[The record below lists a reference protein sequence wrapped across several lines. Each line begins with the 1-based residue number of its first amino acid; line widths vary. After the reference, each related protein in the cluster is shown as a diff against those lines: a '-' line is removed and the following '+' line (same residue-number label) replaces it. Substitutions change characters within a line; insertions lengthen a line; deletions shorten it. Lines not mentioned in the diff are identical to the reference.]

1 MPNPSSRARAAG
13 LALACLA
20 LATPA
25 LAELRSLPVTEG
37 VWAIVGDKGQR
48 SPENLGNNATFG
60 LIEIQDGAVL
70 IDAGGSYLGAEQL
83 HAAIREVTDLPVT
96 LVINTGGQDHRWLG
110 NGYWAGQGA
119 RIVASE
125 AAVED
130 QEARASMQMTM
141 LSQLIG
147 EGLAGT
153 EPAHATETFADR
165 LDLTIGGRR
174 LQIVHAAPAHTP
186 GDAFVWLPEE
196 RVVFTGDIVF
206 TERLLGVL
214 EFSSSAGWVEAFEAM
229 AALDPL
235 HVVPGHGAPD
245 TLERA
250 TTDTYDYLVNLRDRM
265 RDHID
270 AGGDIIGSVDVD
282 QSAFAHLDQF
292 ETLAGRNAQQVFTE
306 MEWEE

>member
-1 MPNPSSRARAAG
+1 MRSLMTRTRAAMVLLVV
-13 LALACLA
+13 LAF
-20 LATPA
+20 ATPA

-37 VWAIVGDKGQR
+37 IWAIVGEKGQR
-48 SPENLGNNATFG
+48 SAENLGNNATFG
-60 LIEIQDGAVL
+60 LIATEDGAVL

-83 HAAIREVTDLPVT
+83 HAAIRAVTDLPVT

-110 NGYWAGQGA
+110 NGYWAAQGA
-119 RIVASE
+119 RIVAAE

-130 QEARASMQMTM
+130 QAARASMQLTM

-153 EPAHATETFADR
+153 EPVHASERFAER
-165 LDLTIGGRR
+165 LDLTVAGRTIE
-174 LQIVHAAPAHTP
+174 IVHAAPAHTP
-186 GDAFVWLPEE
+186 GDVLVWLPEE

-235 HVVPGHGAPD
+235 HVVPGHGDPT

-250 TTDTYDYLVNLRDRM
+250 RADTYDYLVNLRERM
-265 RDHID
+265 REHID
-270 AGGDIIGSVDVD
+270 SGGDIIGSVAVD
-282 QSAFAHLDQF
+282 QSAFSRLEQF
-292 ETLAGRNAQQVFTE
+292 DMLAGRNAQQVFTE
-306 MEWEE
+306 MEWE